1 MRLGAPV
8 DQTSSPEAWIQAVQ
22 KQGYR
27 AAYCPIDASADST
40 LRRAY
45 LQAAQQ
51 ADIVIAEVGA
61 WSNPIS
67 PDEAVRQEALRK
79 CQDQLALADEIGAC
93 CCVNIAGS
101 RALQWDGPDPQNLT
115 EETFD
120 LIVETTRLILDAVK
134 PRRTFY
140 TLEPMPY
147 LYPESIS
154 TYESLIRAVERPQFG
169 VHLDPVNWVNSVERY
184 YYNGELIREAFARL
198 GKYIKSCHLKDIR
211 LEPHLTLHLN
221 EVIPGTGTLDYA
233 ALLTCAAQAPVD
245 LPLMLEHLPMGDYPQ
260 AAAFVRQKAASL
272 GLSL

>member
-22 KQGYR
+22 QQGYR
-27 AAYCPIDASADST
+27 AAYCPIDASADSA

-45 LQAAQQ
+45 LQAAQR
-51 ADIVIAEVGA
+51 ADVLIAEVGA

-67 PDEAVRQEALRK
+67 PDEAVRQAALRK

-147 LYPESIS
+147 LYPESIA

-184 YYNGELIREAFARL
+184 YYNGDLIREAFTRL
-198 GKYIKSCHLKDIR
+198 GKHIKSCHLKDIR
-211 LEPHLTLHLN
+211 LEPNLTLHLN
-221 EVIPGTGTLDYA
+221 EVIPGTGYLDYA
-233 ALLTCAAQAPVD
+233 TLLTCAAQAPVD
-245 LPLMLEHLPMGDYPQ
+245 LPLMLEHLPLGDYPQ